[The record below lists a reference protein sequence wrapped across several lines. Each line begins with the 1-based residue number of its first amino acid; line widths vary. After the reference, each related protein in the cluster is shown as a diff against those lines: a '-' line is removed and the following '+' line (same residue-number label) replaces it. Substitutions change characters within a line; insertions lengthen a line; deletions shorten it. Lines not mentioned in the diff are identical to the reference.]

1 MATHAKLTAEDVAR
15 LMGDRSICSEKEVA
29 GRLSIHYS
37 ANGIDAMSPTQ
48 NEMAEDIFRVL
59 LSRAEVEVRAM
70 LALNLKQSDKLP
82 VEIVKK
88 MASDV
93 QDVAAPVI
101 EFSQVLSDD
110 DLLNIIS
117 SAGGQHGK
125 LVAIAKRNTV
135 SETVSDALVETQVEQ
150 VAVTLVRNEGAN
162 ISEKAFNKI
171 VDQHSESA
179 EVVGSMLERCVIPIS
194 VIEKVVDRVSAT
206 LRESLEKKYGNL
218 SELKEVRQTL
228 DRSIELTRLKL
239 IGLKTS
245 DSQLTRLICEL
256 DENNRLPPFSALS
269 MANLQL
275 FEVSLARIL
284 RISLVNVHR
293 LLRDPNGIKALY
305 QKAALPDNM
314 YEPVALCVEAIMALE
329 EEAKSIKP
337 TPVQV
342 MKRMRQMAGTKKIEK
357 LDYLLAMI
365 SKDWAKV
372 W

>member
-1 MATHAKLTAEDVAR
+1 M
-15 LMGDRSICSEKEVA
+15 
-29 GRLSIHYS
+29 
-37 ANGIDAMSPTQ
+37 
-48 NEMAEDIFRVL
+48 
-59 LSRAEVEVRAM
+59 
-70 LALNLKQSDKLP
+70 
-82 VEIVKK
+82 
-88 MASDV
+88 
-93 QDVAAPVI
+93 
-101 EFSQVLSDD
+101 
-110 DLLNIIS
+110 
-117 SAGGQHGK
+117 
-125 LVAIAKRNTV
+125 
-135 SETVSDALVETQVEQ
+135 
-150 VAVTLVRNEGAN
+150 
-162 ISEKAFNKI
+162 
-171 VDQHSESA
+171 
-179 EVVGSMLERCVIPIS
+179 
-194 VIEKVVDRVSAT
+194 
-206 LRESLEKKYGNL
+206 
-218 SELKEVRQTL
+218 RQTL